1 MAKKYHVTLTVEEH
15 TLLEAIISKRSEQSA
30 VVKRAFVLLAADVNG
45 DKQWV
50 DSRIS
55 ESYGLKTGS
64 IEKIRQ
70 RFVEDGLKTVLQ
82 GKPRSRFKPKT
93 FDGKVEA
100 HLIAIRCS
108 KPPQGNKRWTLALL
122 QEQLIGLG
130 YVQSISDETIRL
142 MLKKTTL
149 SPGYKKAG

>member
-1 MAKKYHVTLTVEEH
+1 MAKKYHVTLTVEERA
-15 TLLEAIISKRSEQSA
+15 LLEAINSKRSEKSS
-30 VVKRAFVLLAADVNG
+30 VVKRAFVLLAADANG
-45 DKQWV
+45 EKQWT

-55 ESYGLKTGS
+55 ESYGLKKGS

-100 HLIAIRCS
+100 HLIALRCS
-108 KPPQGNKRWTLALL
+108 CPPEGNKRWTLSLL
-122 QEQLIGLG
+122 QDQMIALG
-130 YVQSISDETIRL
+130 YVASISDETIRL
-142 MLKKTTL
+142 MLKKMSL
-149 SPGYKKAG
+149 SPGKRRVG

>member
-1 MAKKYHVTLTVEEH
+1 MAKKYHVTLTGEER
-15 TLLEAIISKRSEQSA
+15 TLLETIISKRSEKSA

-45 DKQWV
+45 AKQWT

-55 ESYGLKTGS
+55 ESYGLKRAS

-100 HLIAIRCS
+100 HLIALRCS
-108 KPPQGNKRWTLALL
+108 TPPEGSKRWTLSLL
-122 QEQLIGLG
+122 QDQMMTLG
-130 YVQSISDETIRL
+130 YVESISDETIRL
-142 MLKKTTL
+142 MLKKMSL
-149 SPGYKKAG
+149 NPGKRKAG

>member
-1 MAKKYHVTLTVEEH
+1 MSKRYHVSLRADERV
-15 TLLEAIISKRSEQSA
+15 LLAAIISKRSEKSA
-30 VVKRAFVLLAADVNG
+30 VVKRAFVLLAADTNG
-45 DKQWV
+45 EKQWT

-82 GKPRSRFKPKT
+82 GKVRSRFKPKT

-100 HLIAIRCS
+100 HLIAIRC
-108 KPPQGNKRWTLALL
+108 RLL
-122 QEQLIGLG
+122 LRGFL
-130 YVQSISDETIRL
+130 
-142 MLKKTTL
+142 
-149 SPGYKKAG
+149 

>member
-1 MAKKYHVTLTVEEH
+1 MAKKYHVTLTVEER
-15 TLLEAIISKRSEQSA
+15 TLLESIICKRSEKSA
-30 VVKRAFVLLAADVNG
+30 IVKRAFVLLAADVNG
-45 DKQWV
+45 EKQWT

-55 ESYGLKTGS
+55 ESYGLKTAS

-70 RFVEDGLKTVLQ
+70 RFVEDGLQTVLQ

-108 KPPQGNKRWTLALL
+108 KPPEGNRRWTLSLL
-122 QEQLIGLG
+122 QDQMIALG
-130 YVQSISDETIRL
+130 YVSSISDETIRL
-142 MLKKTTL
+142 MLKKMSL
-149 SPGYKKAG
+149 NPGKRRVG